1 MAKKRAGK
9 ITKVLTDSD
18 VSPLNP
24 KEQLSNTWFG
34 RMFIADAEKSE
45 IAKTLGY
52 EKPGEYAIK
61 VR

>member
-9 ITKVLTDSD
+9 ITKVLTDAD

-24 KEQLSNTWFG
+24 KETLTNTWFG
-34 RMFIADAEKSE
+34 RIYISDTEKSG
-45 IAKTLGY
+45 IAKKLGISQV
-52 EKPGEYAIK
+52 GEYAIK

>member
-9 ITKVLTDSD
+9 ITKVLTDAE

-24 KEQLSNTWFG
+24 KEQLTSTWFG
-34 RMFIADAEKSE
+34 RMYISDSEKSE
-45 IAKTLGY
+45 IAKKLGY

>member
-9 ITKVLTDSD
+9 FTKVLTDAE

-24 KEQLSNTWFG
+24 KEPLSNTWFG
-34 RMFIADAEKSE
+34 RICITDAEKSQ
-45 IAKTLGY
+45 IAKKLNIAQN
-52 EKPGEYAIK
+52 GEYAIK

>member
-9 ITKVLTDSD
+9 FTKVLTDAD

-24 KEQLSNTWFG
+24 KEPLSSTWFG
-34 RMFIADAEKSE
+34 RIYIADVEKSD
-45 IAKTLGY
+45 IAKKLNI
-52 EKPGEYAIK
+52 PQNGEYAIK

>member
-9 ITKVLTDSD
+9 MTKVLTDAD

-24 KEQLSNTWFG
+24 KEPLTSTWFG
-34 RMFIADAEKSE
+34 RIYIADAEKSS
-45 IAKTLGY
+45 IAKKLGIG
-52 EKPGEYAIK
+52 KNGEYAIK